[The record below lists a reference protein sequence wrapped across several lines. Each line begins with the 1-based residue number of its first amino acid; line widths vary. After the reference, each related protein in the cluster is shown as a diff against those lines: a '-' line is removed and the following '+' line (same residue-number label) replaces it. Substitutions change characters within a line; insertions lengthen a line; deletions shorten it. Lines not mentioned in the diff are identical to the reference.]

1 MWWPRLSG
9 PPGEHT
15 GTGGRPLTVADKRV
29 VRALPITVVLA
40 LVVIGLLL
48 VATDHW
54 RRGAAT
60 FAVAAT
66 VAAALRLFLPVAR
79 VGVLAV
85 RSRAFDVAFLLLLAA
100 AFGAA
105 VAQA

>member
-1 MWWPRLSG
+1 M
-9 PPGEHT
+9 
-15 GTGGRPLTVADKRV
+15 ADKRV
-29 VRALPITVVLA
+29 VRALPIGVVAA

-60 FAVAAT
+60 FA
-66 VAAALRLFLPVAR
+66 AAAVVSALLRLVLPAAR

-100 AFGAA
+100 AFVLA
-105 VAQA
+105 VVRV